1 MLNSIKAKMMLS
13 TMLGILVT
21 IGMLS
26 IIIIQQQQSAAKTQ
40 TEESLMILAE
50 VVTDNIQAALMFA
63 DKGAAQHTLLAL
75 KARKDIENA
84 ELFDASG
91 AIFVRYSKSLD
102 ETLDKPL
109 GQESIAVSQ
118 MTERRISYDQHG
130 LHSYTPV
137 MSGDELVGV
146 LHIAD
151 NMDSLTEQ
159 IQRFYIV
166 VSIAAVVAIIV
177 AFGIMLWIQGL
188 VSKPLTQLLSVIQK
202 IISEKDY
209 SQRVDIKTG
218 DEFEVLASDFN
229 KMVAVVESRGGQ
241 LERIN
246 KSLEKRVVDRTK
258 DLQDAL
264 ELTNKASKAKSEF
277 LAVMS
282 HEIRTPLNGVI
293 GFAEVLKT
301 HDFGDILN
309 EQVRLLNSSAQTLL
323 ELLTE
328 ILDFSKLDSGQLELD
343 AHQFDLPSLVK
354 TTLELHESNA
364 RHKGITLNC
373 NEFKLDHDYFI
384 GDSVRLKQILNN
396 LIGNAIKFSHAG
408 SVSLHVSSDSVGSEW
423 NINFKVTDTGIGL
436 EKSKL
441 QDIFSP
447 FTQADGS
454 ITREYGGTGLGLSI
468 CQQLCDLM
476 GGKIGVSSKKG
487 DGSTFWFIVPL
498 TPMTEIQEIVETE
511 TQQAE
516 SLSPKASILVAED
529 NPVNQLVV
537 RSLLTSLK
545 QDCDIVDNGEE
556 ALARATTKKYDLI
569 FMDYHMPIMDGLV
582 ATEKIR
588 ELGENSVNY
597 STPIIALTADIQ
609 QTVRRK
615 FRRAGGSDIVLKPF
629 TRQTLN
635 NCLNQWLFKKLEK
648 TDLPKAIVRVKNN
661 ETILET
667 QQLDEI
673 ADMAS
678 DSGSSLVSS
687 IIDLY
692 LEHTPGLMQQIKKAL
707 SERDAK
713 SLFKAAHS
721 LKSSSANIGALRL
734 SALASQFEQNG
745 REGDIDSAEKM
756 IEELDDT
763 LRQTLLAIN
772 EKMKEYTE

>member
-13 TMLGILVT
+13 MMMGILVT
-21 IGMLS
+21 IGLLS
-26 IIIIQQQQSAAKTQ
+26 IIIIQQQQSAVKTQ

-50 VVTDNIQAALMFA
+50 VVADNIQAALMFA
-63 DKGAAQHTLLAL
+63 DKEAAQHTLLAL
-75 KARKDIENA
+75 KARQDIVSA
-84 ELFDASG
+84 ELIDASG
-91 AIFVRYSKSLD
+91 SSFVRYSKSSD
-102 ETLDKPL
+102 EGVEEHPHLAGTVIMQIREK
-109 GQESIAVSQ
+109 
-118 MTERRISYDQHG
+118 RIIYDQHG
-130 LHSYTPV
+130 LHSYTPII
-137 MSGDELVGV
+137 SGDELVGV

-151 NMDSLTEQ
+151 NMGSLTAQ
-159 IQRFYIV
+159 INRFYMV
-166 VSIAAVVAIIV
+166 VSTAALAAMII
-177 AFGIMLWIQGL
+177 AFGVMFWIQGL
-188 VSKPLTQLLSVIQK
+188 VSKPLTQLLSVIHK
-202 IISEKDY
+202 INNEKDY

-218 DEFEVLASDFN
+218 DDFEELANDFN
-229 KMVAVVESRGGQ
+229 NMVAMIERRGSQ
-241 LERIN
+241 LENTN
-246 KSLEKRVVDRTK
+246 KNLEKRVVDRTK

-301 HDFGDILN
+301 HDFGDALN
-309 EQVRLLNSSAQTLL
+309 EQVRLLNSSAKTLL

-343 AHQFDLPSLVK
+343 THQFDLPSLVK

-396 LIGNAIKFSHAG
+396 LIGNAIKFTHAG

-447 FTQADGS
+447 FIQADGT
-454 ITREYGGTGLGLSI
+454 ITRQYGGTGLGLSI
-468 CQQLCDLM
+468 CRQLCDLM
-476 GGKIGVSSKKG
+476 NGKMGVSSEQG
-487 DGSTFWFIVPL
+487 SGSTFWFTVPMV
-498 TPMTEIQEIVETE
+498 PMLEIHAIAEIEPQQVEK
-511 TQQAE
+511 
-516 SLSPKASILVAED
+516 LSAKASILVAED

-537 RSLLTSLK
+537 RSLLSSLN

-588 ELGENSVNY
+588 ELGADSINY

-648 TDLPKAIVRVKNN
+648 TDLPKSTARVKNN
-661 ETILET
+661 EIILAT

-678 DSGSSLVSS
+678 DSGAALVRS
-687 IIDLY
+687 IVDLY
-692 LEHTPGLMQQIKKAL
+692 LEHTPGLIQQIKKAV
-707 SERDAK
+707 SERNAE

-745 REGDIDSAEKM
+745 REGDTDNAEEM
-756 IEELDDT
+756 ITELDDI
-763 LRQTLLAIN
+763 LRQTLLAIK
-772 EKMKEYTE
+772 EKMKEYNE